1 MNTTAL
7 KKVITEKYSENI
19 WSGKVIRPLSCYPT
33 LIFLK
38 LGITANQT
46 TLLNIF
52 IGLTGCAMLGLGTYK
67 ATILGAILLNVNY
80 LLDRVDGNIARATG
94 TTTKLG
100 AMIDGFSDILLDMLI
115 PVSIGIGLY
124 LHPQFGINGNIYL
137 LLGFMFSGFRLL
149 RSRYAAHAST
159 IIGGRARDVVKGRS
173 LILKSGLALVSLEPI
188 ILLAFAVVGGLSIFL
203 AGYTV
208 LALCELVGFTILAI
222 RRAWRP

>member
-1 MNTTAL
+1 MNIAAI

-19 WSGKVIRPLSCYPT
+19 WSGKVIRPLSYYPT

-46 TLLNIF
+46 TLLNIV
-52 IGLTGCAMLGLGTYK
+52 IGLMGCALLGLGAYK
-67 ATILGAILLNVNY
+67 AALLGAILININY

-94 TTTKLG
+94 TSTKLG

-137 LLGFMFSGFRLL
+137 LLGFVFACLRLL
-149 RSRYAAHAST
+149 RSRYAVHARS
-159 IIGGRARDVVKGRS
+159 IIGGSTHEVVKGRS
-173 LILKSGLALVSLEPI
+173 GILRGGLALVSLEPV
-188 ILLAFAVVGGLSIFL
+188 ILLAAAAGGVLGIFL
-203 AGYTV
+203 IGYTI
-208 LALCELVGFTILAI
+208 LSFCELVGYSILAI
-222 RRAWRP
+222 RRVWRS